1 MKKLIILL
9 LSLATFTA
17 CKTDS
22 KTEEKTTLDDNRAKS
37 YDQNDGLVT
46 VKGDFIYVPKD
57 NAAVLQTATQI
68 YGVVVD
74 DTMHELNDKISSYKK
89 EDTDMVPVT
98 VRVNRIKSNDPNTW
112 EYKVEIKEI
121 LKIEAPSENSDDV
134 IKLGS

>member
-1 MKKLIILL
+1 MKKIIFLL
-9 LSLATFTA
+9 VFAVTFTA
-17 CKTDS
+17 CKNEP
-22 KTEEKTTLDDNRAKS
+22 KEVNLEENRSKS
-37 YDQNDGLVT
+37 YDQNDGFIT
-46 VKGDFIYVPKD
+46 VKGEFIYIEKD
-57 NAAVLQTATQI
+57 NAAVLQTASQI

-74 DTMHELNDKISSYKK
+74 DNMHKLNKQVSDFKK

-121 LKIEAPSENSDDV
+121 LNIEEPSQNKDDV